1 MSMLQK
7 LERSVRADILK
18 DRIKVVEKKGQEDKE
33 ANDNEINNFIF
44 TNGPIGS

>member
-18 DRIKVVEKKGQEDKE
+18 DRIKVIVKNVQEDKE

-44 TNGPIGS
+44 TNGSIGS

>member
-18 DRIKVVEKKGQEDKE
+18 DRIKVIVKNVQEDKE

-44 TNGPIGS
+44 TNGSIWS